1 MKFFERLNFFTK
13 NPITVYFKLIK
24 FLKKETDFLL
34 NQVFGDKWT
43 DFKQLALLAY
53 ADQATFQDF
62 WTINNTQ
69 DVVDFIQRNG
79 QVIA

>member
-1 MKFFERLNFFTK
+1 
-13 NPITVYFKLIK
+13 
-24 FLKKETDFLL
+24 L